1 MIQSHLGE
9 LAALMTALSWTIMG
23 VFFEKAGKRVGSLA
37 VSFIRLVVGFLM
49 LSSFTYFYR
58 GHFFPSDATLHNW
71 TWLSISGAIGF
82 FLGDIFLFQA
92 YVEIGTRIAMLIM
105 ASSPPIT
112 ALLGFIFL
120 DEILSPTAILGMF
133 ITVGG
138 IALVILSKDEGDKT
152 IKINHS
158 IKGIVYA
165 FIGAVGQSVGSI
177 FSKIGIGDYSPFAA
191 TQIRIIAGF
200 ISFLILFIYLNKW
213 EDLKRAVADRKAM
226 ALIILGSIF
235 GPFIGVS
242 LQLLSLQYTT
252 AAISATITAIMP
264 VTILPF
270 SYFVFKES
278 LGLREILGALV
289 SVIGVAILF
298 LI

>member
-1 MIQSHLGE
+1 
-9 LAALMTALSWTIMG
+9 
-23 VFFEKAGKRVGSLA
+23 
-37 VSFIRLVVGFLM
+37 M
-49 LSSFTYFYR
+49 LLI
-58 GHFFPSDATLHNW
+58 GGWP
-71 TWLSISGAIGF
+71 ISRK
-82 FLGDIFLFQA
+82 L
-92 YVEIGTRIAMLIM
+92 
-105 ASSPPIT
+105 
-112 ALLGFIFL
+112 
-120 DEILSPTAILGMF
+120 
-133 ITVGG
+133 
-138 IALVILSKDEGDKT
+138 
-152 IKINHS
+152 
-158 IKGIVYA
+158 
-165 FIGAVGQSVGSI
+165 
-177 FSKIGIGDYSPFAA
+177 FSKIGGSREILAIPFAA

-200 ISFLILFIYLNKW
+200 ISFLILFIYLKKW

-235 GPFIGVS
+235 GPCIGVS